1 MLRGETRIVCNK
13 SYGTRIAVYVENA
26 KLLVLKLSVHIVITR
41 PYRVNE
47 ARRTYGKVE
56 V

>member
-1 MLRGETRIVCNK
+1 M
-13 SYGTRIAVYVENA
+13 
-26 KLLVLKLSVHIVITR
+26 VITR

-56 V
+56 LLFHAFLTLTVESVLGSVLQMETV